1 MPSLRSALLAVSVA
15 VLAVSSFAGC
25 ARFYWVKP
33 NSTFDEFARD
43 SKECEAEAT
52 VSPAAA
58 TSIEQSVYRECLTKR
73 GYTRQELYMPGADAY
88 RGIEKWY

>member
-1 MPSLRSALLAVSVA
+1 MPRLPRALLAVPVALLAVSS
-15 VLAVSSFAGC
+15 LAGC
-25 ARFYWVKP
+25 ARFYWVKVG
-33 NSTFDEFARD
+33 STFDQFAAD

-73 GYTRQELYMPGADAY
+73 GYTRTELYLPGPDAY

>member
-1 MPSLRSALLAVSVA
+1 MSSPRRVLLAVTVA
-15 VLAVSSFAGC
+15 ILAVSSLAGC

-33 NSTFDEFARD
+33 GSTFDEFARD

-58 TSIEQSVYRECLTKR
+58 TSIEKSVYRECLTKR
-73 GYTRQELYMPGADAY
+73 GYTRQEMYMPGADAY